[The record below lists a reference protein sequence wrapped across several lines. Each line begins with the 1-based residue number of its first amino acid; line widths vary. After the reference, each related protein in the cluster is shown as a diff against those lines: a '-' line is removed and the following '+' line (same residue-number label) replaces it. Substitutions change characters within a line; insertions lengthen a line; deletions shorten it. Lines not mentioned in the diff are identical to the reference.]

1 MWLSL
6 YVLLFINIPGW
17 TGQVKSVCFLLTAF
31 LTYENNLF
39 YCSRLFPTFPRDH
52 RVLLLRVGEGWCV
65 LFWSVEKLVHFIA
78 TAALPRTVTE
88 LCNRNIKSY
97 IYRERCTPKQWN
109 RPKIQVCFP
118 VTACTE
124 FYAFWSILH
133 LPTLKCFFFFVLF
146 SNKAGG
152 GGKSNNHRRGG
163 MIDHLFWVVF
173 ISTSSESSFDASPPH
188 SLEWNSVSVG
198 NTFQWYYLTPHLSIA
213 KLVIEV
219 RHVGGGHKQKAEI
232 RLGLRCL
239 WSVSP

>member
-1 MWLSL
+1 MKIICSIVQDSFLRFPEITGCFY
-6 YVLLFINIPGW
+6 YVSGKDD
-17 TGQVKSVCFLLTAF
+17 V
-31 LTYENNLF
+31 F
-39 YCSRLFPTFPRDH
+39 YSGLWKNWCI
-52 RVLLLRVGEGWCV
+52 LLLLQHCPGRLQKYVTGISRV
-65 LFWSVEKLVHFIA
+65 I
-78 TAALPRTVTE
+78 
-88 LCNRNIKSY
+88 Y
-97 IYRERCTPKQWN
+97 IERERCTPKQWN

-163 MIDHLFWVVF
+163 MIDHLLWVVF

-198 NTFQWYYLTPHLSIA
+198 NTFQWYHLTPHLSIA

-239 WSVSP
+239 WSASP

>member
-97 IYRERCTPKQWN
+97 IYIEREMYTQTVKQTKNTGLLSSNCLHRILCILVHSSSAYPEMFLLFCSFFKQSRRRW
-109 RPKIQVCFP
+109 KI
-118 VTACTE
+118 
-124 FYAFWSILH
+124 
-133 LPTLKCFFFFVLF
+133 
-146 SNKAGG
+146 
-152 GGKSNNHRRGG
+152 
-163 MIDHLFWVVF
+163 
-173 ISTSSESSFDASPPH
+173 
-188 SLEWNSVSVG
+188 
-198 NTFQWYYLTPHLSIA
+198 
-213 KLVIEV
+213 
-219 RHVGGGHKQKAEI
+219 KQ
-232 RLGLRCL
+232 
-239 WSVSP
+239 P

>member
-146 SNKAGG
+146 SNKAEEVENQTTIEEVEWLTTEWFL
-152 GGKSNNHRRGG
+152 SR
-163 MIDHLFWVVF
+163 
-173 ISTSSESSFDASPPH
+173 PPQKVLLMLH
-188 SLEWNSVSVG
+188 PLI
-198 NTFQWYYLTPHLSIA
+198 HLS
-213 KLVIEV
+213 
-219 RHVGGGHKQKAEI
+219 GTQC
-232 RLGLRCL
+232 RLETHF
-239 WSVSP
+239 SDIT